1 MGGMIPFV
9 TSPEPSPTE
18 LDLTKPWVVSP
29 GIEGFAMF
37 AILGLAVALLIWSM
51 TRHIRKANF
60 RAAEREEALY
70 GPADLAVGPPSHEPI
85 GASELDLPEP
95 EITEPGA
102 APAGETTDD
111 DAR

>member
-1 MGGMIPFV
+1 MEGMLPF
-9 TSPEPSPTE
+9 TITPDPSATE

-37 AILGLAVALLIWSM
+37 AILGLALAFLIWSM

-70 GPADLAVGPPSHEPI
+70 GPL
-85 GASELDLPEP
+85 EP
-95 EITEPGA
+95 EDGND
-102 APAGETTDD
+102 G
-111 DAR
+111 